1 MYYFLMHKDK
11 ICGTLTFDEMSG
23 RVDSYK
29 DNGEGF
35 SPFLG
40 NFDSVKMKK
49 MVGDAFCS
57 RFQNDDPES
66 VKRFLMFEYRKLSC
80 EKSRLEYD

>member
-1 MYYFLMHKDK
+1 MMYYFLMHKDK

-49 MVGDAFCS
+49 WWEMRSVPAS
-57 RFQNDDPES
+57 RTMIQKVLRDS
-66 VKRFLMFEYRKLSC
+66 
-80 EKSRLEYD
+80 